1 MFSLF
6 ALVLLPKSFALSKLG
21 CKLFV
26 VFSVLIL
33 YCFNGVNY
41 LWNLDD
47 RLYLSRTLLV
57 RINFSAVPLFDVLN
71 EKWKITESKAD
82 RLALEIDT
90 DCTEDLK
97 ILVLKKRIFF
107 CFTYNSFD

>member
-1 MFSLF
+1 
-6 ALVLLPKSFALSKLG
+6 
-21 CKLFV
+21 

-33 YCFNGVNY
+33 YYFNGVNY

-47 RLYLSRTLLV
+47 IPIQGLFS

-82 RLALEIDT
+82 VSI
-90 DCTEDLK
+90 K
-97 ILVLKKRIFF
+97 
-107 CFTYNSFD
+107 

>member
-1 MFSLF
+1 ME
-6 ALVLLPKSFALSKLG
+6 
-21 CKLFV
+21 
-26 VFSVLIL
+26 
-33 YCFNGVNY
+33 
-41 LWNLDD
+41 LDD
-47 RLYLSRTLLV
+47 KLYLSKYSLV

-97 ILVLKKRIFF
+97 ILVLKTYLF

>member
-1 MFSLF
+1 
-6 ALVLLPKSFALSKLG
+6 
-21 CKLFV
+21 
-26 VFSVLIL
+26 
-33 YCFNGVNY
+33 
-41 LWNLDD
+41 LDD
-47 RLYLSRTLLV
+47 NYTYQVLFS

-97 ILVLKKRIFF
+97 ILVLKKRFF
-107 CFTYNSFD
+107 SALHIIPLTD